1 MAKRQERSM
10 NTTIISLV
18 ANEHVT
24 DLRKAAERRRLAS
37 NKSLTTES
45 ATPQAR
51 TVELRLATADDA
63 PVVRRLAA
71 LDAAPVLDGP
81 VLLARH
87 DGQAVAALSLDDGR
101 VVADPFVRTG
111 DAVAMLRL
119 RAAHLTGRS
128 PHRQLR
134 GILRPRVA

>member
-1 MAKRQERSM
+1 M
-10 NTTIISLV
+10 NTTITSLV
-18 ANEHVT
+18 ANERVA
-24 DLRKAAERRRLAS
+24 DLRVAAERRRLAS
-37 NKSLTTES
+37 RKSLGAVS
-45 ATPQAR
+45 ATPPAR

-71 LDAAPVLDGP
+71 LDDAPVLDGP

-101 VVADPFVRTG
+101 VVADPFVLTG

-119 RAAHLTGRS
+119 RAAHVSAPS
-128 PHRQLR
+128 PRRHLR
-134 GILRPRVA
+134 AIWSPRAA